1 MYINIRVLASKDTNM
16 LSLRTFFNLSHC
28 SFFIK
33 LISNFIFLKDIPKI
47 DTPSSIDQ
55 SPSIPNVQIPQVI
68 PQPQPQPPPPP
79 PPVVQQGK
87 RTKKATKAA
96 AAAAA
101 AAAVAAAAAAQLQVS
116 YSNFFS

>member
-1 MYINIRVLASKDTNM
+1 M
-16 LSLRTFFNLSHC
+16 
-28 SFFIK
+28 
-33 LISNFIFLKDIPKI
+33 
-47 DTPSSIDQ
+47 DQ

-87 RTKKATKAA
+87 RTKKTTKAA

-101 AAAVAAAAAAQLQVS
+101 AAAVAAAAAAQLQVC
-116 YSNFFS
+116 FSKLWLSFATKLETHYGIVNLSTFVFD